1 MNSDI
6 PTITN
11 RNFYT
16 QPEVPSVFDRIE
28 AQLRLTNDRRAAR
41 DFTMDVRL
49 AWLSGQ
55 VGNVANDTSHEH
67 GLLRVAAVA
76 VAWLEAME
84 LPAAFVHTSI
94 AEEHLRQR
102 QLFADKNIS
111 FVAEAPAADCWR
123 KLRVLVKTLG
133 RVAQAVEGW
142 EAAPREAT
150 SRNRL
155 MAELVQ
161 VAAVAIVW
169 LESVG
174 EEIEME
180 KIKFTR

>member
-1 MNSDI
+1 MAA
-6 PTITN
+6 
-11 RNFYT
+11 
-16 QPEVPSVFDRIE
+16 SVFDRIE

-55 VGNVANDTSHEH
+55 VGNVANSTSSEH
-67 GLLRVAAVA
+67 NLLRVAAVA

-102 QLFADKNIS
+102 QLFADKRLS
-111 FVAEAPAADCWR
+111 FAPDAPAMECWR
-123 KLRVLVKTLG
+123 KLRGLVKALG
-133 RVAQAVEGW
+133 RVAQAVEGL
-142 EAAPREAT
+142 EANPREA
-150 SRNRL
+150 SARNRL

-169 LESVG
+169 LEGAG
-174 EEIEME
+174 ENVEAVEN
-180 KIKFTR
+180 